1 MLLPLCLKVIVC
13 NGAAPVV
20 IALVGCNNLITT
32 TPLHCVWRGFN
43 QYKMKYPYVIFLVP
57 FIWISCNKEIGEIGL
72 NNEKIVLIFEPRTFK
87 KDTITIKNKK
97 AYRVS
102 PSISYTKEHGFL
114 ENFIFL
120 KNSSKRDTIVLNTKK
135 QIILNHRYHYYYS
148 SIYLFKPG
156 DTVVFKYINDAPF
169 VVVKNK
175 KINIETLFNL
185 NNKVFKSNIEFFFK
199 NERFRTKKE
208 QQDYKASLIEY
219 IEKKIKVINSNK
231 DIDKE
236 ILFYISKNLFLKK
249 IDLSKNKLS
258 VNFFFNR
265 DSLLVLPVYRKLTS
279 SFFLN
284 HYQIESL
291 KISAGWKT
299 DSKSAFDSIEGSYLV
314 KKNIKAYLLFSFLKE
329 IANNFSV
336 NELDRYYKKF
346 QQKVKD
352 SILLGIIKSQYLLN
366 FSKLKSETKSV
377 YLINEGKEKGVLQ
390 NIINKNRGKVIY
402 IDFWASWCAPCRT
415 VMPNSKKL
423 HQDYKNKDIAF
434 LYISIDKDFEKWQ
447 KASKD
452 EGLLFNENNF
462 LAINYPNANFYKEL
476 VLKTIPRYLLYDKKG
491 KLVHQNAPGPKGE
504 AIRVLID
511 KYLKE

>member
-1 MLLPLCLKVIVC
+1 M
-13 NGAAPVV
+13 
-20 IALVGCNNLITT
+20 
-32 TPLHCVWRGFN
+32 
-43 QYKMKYPYVIFLVP
+43 
-57 FIWISCNKEIGEIGL
+57 
-72 NNEKIVLIFEPRTFK
+72 
-87 KDTITIKNKK
+87 
-97 AYRVS
+97 
-102 PSISYTKEHGFL
+102 
-114 ENFIFL
+114 
-120 KNSSKRDTIVLNTKK
+120 
-135 QIILNHRYHYYYS
+135 
-148 SIYLFKPG
+148 
-156 DTVVFKYINDAPF
+156 
-169 VVVKNK
+169 
-175 KINIETLFNL
+175 
-185 NNKVFKSNIEFFFK
+185 
-199 NERFRTKKE
+199 
-208 QQDYKASLIEY
+208 
-219 IEKKIKVINSNK
+219 
-231 DIDKE
+231 
-236 ILFYISKNLFLKK
+236 FLKK

-299 DSKSAFDSIEGSYLV
+299 DSK
-314 KKNIKAYLLFSFLKE
+314 
-329 IANNFSV
+329 
-336 NELDRYYKKF
+336 LDRYYKKF

-491 KLVHQNAPGPKGE
+491 KLVHQNAPGPKG
-504 AIRVLID
+504 VLID